1 MFTAHLT
8 LSWALKATWMVDD
21 RIQKIAA
28 LLVDYSTKVKEGD
41 HVLIRT
47 DALGKD
53 LALEIYKCALLR
65 RAHPWIRTDLP
76 GSRYVFFK
84 YANDAQ
90 LGFFPEHELAEIKN
104 TDVYISIAAPLNLK
118 ELSGVDPVRIGARL
132 KTWKPISEWRVG
144 KTRWVIFYF
153 PTEALAQ
160 EADMPLQE
168 FEDFVFNACLIDW
181 KEVSKELHRLK
192 EVVDST
198 DKVEIVS
205 PDTSLEFS
213 VKGRN
218 SMVAQGYR
226 NMPDGEVFTSV
237 VEQSVNGYIKFDIPA
252 IWQGN
257 VVEDIKLDFTR
268 GRIMSV
274 KASKNQAFLEKML
287 ETDEGSKRI
296 GEFGIGFNYNITKS
310 VKTILFDEKIGGS
323 IHLALGRG
331 YKETQSQNESAIH
344 WDMVKDLRKHG
355 EVFFDGKL
363 MMKNG
368 TWFINET

>member
-1 MFTAHLT
+1 
-8 LSWALKATWMVDD
+8 
-21 RIQKIAA
+21 
-28 LLVDYSTKVKEGD
+28 
-41 HVLIRT
+41 
-47 DALGKD
+47 
-53 LALEIYKCALLR
+53 
-65 RAHPWIRTDLP
+65 
-76 GSRYVFFK
+76 
-84 YANDAQ
+84 
-90 LGFFPEHELAEIKN
+90 
-104 TDVYISIAAPLNLK
+104 
-118 ELSGVDPVRIGARL
+118 
-132 KTWKPISEWRVG
+132 
-144 KTRWVIFYF
+144 
-153 PTEALAQ
+153 
-160 EADMPLQE
+160 
-168 FEDFVFNACLIDW
+168 
-181 KEVSKELHRLK
+181 
-192 EVVDST
+192 
-198 DKVEIVS
+198 
-205 PDTSLEFS
+205 
-213 VKGRN
+213 
-218 SMVAQGYR
+218 MVAQGYR